1 MCSPLNR
8 QLSAF
13 LICFDFSEWSGHTWS
28 HSDPSVYIQ
37 PSAYTSSIE
46 DSLQD
51 ATTCNINTGAG
62 EPRGS
67 FWRETVPHGG
77 CGHCPLPLCPYATRS
92 SKGNAGSQLCCSYR
106 RSQSWNL
113 AGKGCCCRKLSQL
126 EALQRGQGEVT
137 PIKKFKAEERE
148 HVPAFS
154 INTRSS
160 AQPSWSFFVSFA
172 KLTEVF
178 HMAEQ
183 NNRVV

>member
-13 LICFDFSEWSGHTWS
+13 LICFDFSVIWPHMKSLWPVS
-28 HSDPSVYIQ
+28 LHSALRLHLFHRGQ
-37 PSAYTSSIE
+37 R
-46 DSLQD
+46 LQD

-126 EALQRGQGEVT
+126 EALQRRQGEVT

-160 AQPSWSFFVSFA
+160 AQPRWSFFVSFA